1 MDDNMTHGR
10 PGGKP
15 QRTMTVEEL
24 FRKLEGILTLEQ
36 LQSIWN
42 ATGGNR
48 DAVTLELK
56 KRLGEHRAVL
66 EQRGFVPD
74 YLAYMLP
81 YTLGAHLEAQ
91 RRLGPSAMW
100 N

>member
-1 MDDNMTHGR
+1 MDEVIR
-10 PGGKP
+10 
-15 QRTMTVEEL
+15 QEL
-24 FRKLEGILTLEQ
+24 ALFNRALEGILTLEQ

-48 DAVTLELK
+48 DVVTLELR
-56 KRLGEHRAVL
+56 KRLGEHAATLAAR
-66 EQRGFVPD
+66 ECDPK
-74 YLAYMLP
+74 YLAYRFP
-81 YTLGAHLEAQ
+81 YTLGSYLEAQ